1 MAGGITTQLP
11 SLSGSQRG
19 WRKGKMRAEEAGK
32 ETAVPGAHRPGR
44 SAGEGEHLHQ
54 LPARLA
60 EAGELIR

>member
-1 MAGGITTQLP
+1 
-11 SLSGSQRG
+11 
-19 WRKGKMRAEEAGK
+19 MRAEEAGK